1 MSKYFDGP
9 DNVGDCTATGKFGDD
24 VVEALKT
31 WASDSETSK
40 MFKSFVDEVARVKVG
55 CNKDV
60 GLTSD
65 LIGFRV
71 WKGLALVETDAR
83 IDGGIKLHF
92 SSDSNVAISESS
104 ESFLNDVDSGIF
116 ASAAECGEGEH
127 GDTMLGWKEFLGR
140 RMSLL
145 DDFVKLFG
153 AGVFAGGHVGEK
165 VEFGVAAHNY

>member
-1 MSKYFDGP
+1 M
-9 DNVGDCTATGKFGDD
+9 
-24 VVEALKT
+24 
-31 WASDSETSK
+31 
-40 MFKSFVDEVARVKVG
+40 
-55 CNKDV
+55 
-60 GLTSD
+60 
-65 LIGFRV
+65 
-71 WKGLALVETDAR
+71 ALVEADAR

-92 SSDSNVAISESS
+92 SSDSNIAISESS
-104 ESFLNDVDSGIF
+104 ESFLNDIDSVIF

-127 GDTMLGWKEFLGR
+127 GDTRLGWKEFLG